1 MTLEKKIEDA
11 IEAELDGDE
20 GRFYVEIFHDD
31 LLVCV
36 EGGFS
41 IDGYTEDDYFNGTG
55 GFVTTEACVWID
67 NISAYNDEG
76 DDVDVEVNISEIE
89 HQVEKCVMCC

>member
-1 MTLEKKIEDA
+1 MTLEKKIADA
-11 IEAELDGDE
+11 VETELDGNE
-20 GRFYVEIFHDD
+20 GHFYVEVIHGD

-36 EGGFS
+36 EGGYS
-41 IDGYTEDDYFNGTG
+41 IEGYTEDDYFNGTG

-76 DDVDVEVNISEIE
+76 DEVDIEVNMSEIE
-89 HQVEKCVMCC
+89 HHVEKCVMC

>member
-1 MTLEKKIEDA
+1 MTLEKKIANA
-11 IEAELDGDE
+11 IEAELDGNE
-20 GRFYVEIFHDD
+20 GHFYVEIIHDD
-31 LLVCV
+31 LFVCV

-41 IDGYTEDDYFNGTG
+41 IDGYTEDDYFNGTR

-67 NISAYNDEG
+67 DISAYNYEG

-89 HQVEKCVMCC
+89 HQVEKCVMC

>member
-1 MTLEKKIEDA
+1 MILEKKIEDA
-11 IEAELDGDE
+11 IEAELDGKE
-20 GRFYVEIFHDD
+20 GLFHVEIIHDD

-36 EGGFS
+36 EGGYS

-89 HQVEKCVMCC
+89 HQVEKCVMC

>member
-11 IEAELDGDE
+11 IEAELDCNE
-20 GRFYVEIFHDD
+20 GRFYVEVIHNNF
-31 LLVCV
+31 LVCV
-36 EGGFS
+36 EGGYS

-89 HQVEKCVMCC
+89 HQVEKCAMYS

>member
-11 IEAELDGDE
+11 IESELDGNE
-20 GRFYVEIFHDD
+20 GCFYVEVVYEE
-31 LLVCV
+31 LLICV
-36 EGGFS
+36 EGGYS
-41 IDGYTEDDYFNGTG
+41 IEGYTEDDYFNGTG
-55 GFVTTEACVWID
+55 GFVTTDASVWID

-89 HQVEKCVMCC
+89 HQVEKCVMC

>member
-11 IEAELDGDE
+11 IEAELDGNE
-20 GRFYVEIFHDD
+20 GSFYVEVIHYH

-36 EGGFS
+36 EGGYS

-67 NISAYNDEG
+67 NISAYNNEG
-76 DDVDVEVNISEIE
+76 DEIDIDVNISEIE
-89 HQVEKCVMCC
+89 HHVEKCVMC

>member
-1 MTLEKKIEDA
+1 MTFEKKIANA
-11 IEAELDGDE
+11 IEAELDGNE
-20 GRFYVEIFHDD
+20 GRFYAEVIHNN

-36 EGGFS
+36 EGGYS

-76 DDVDVEVNISEIE
+76 DEVGVDVNISEIE
-89 HQVEKCVMCC
+89 HQVEKCVMC